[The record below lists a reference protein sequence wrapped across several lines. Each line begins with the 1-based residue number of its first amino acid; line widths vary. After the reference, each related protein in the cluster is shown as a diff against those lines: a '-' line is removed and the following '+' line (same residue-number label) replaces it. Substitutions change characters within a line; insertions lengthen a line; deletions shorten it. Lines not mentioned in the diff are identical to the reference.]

1 MKKIKKAVI
10 PVAGLGT
17 RFLPATK
24 AVPKEMLPI
33 IDKPMIQYIVEEAVQ
48 SGIEQI
54 IFITSRHKEAIE
66 NHFDYAYEVED
77 TLLKKGK
84 TELANISQSVAEM
97 CQFVSIRQKNPLGL
111 GHAILCAEKII
122 GQEPFAILLGDDLI
136 DATVPCLQQLIQV
149 YDQHQTSVIATM
161 RVPLEETS
169 KYGTLKFSADQF
181 QSQSSS
187 VLSGSKKIHKVE
199 DVVEKPKPSESPS
212 DFVIPGRYIC
222 DYKVFEYLKQIP
234 KSPSGEYQLTDALKL
249 LAKNE
254 GLLAYEFEG
263 HRYDTGDRLGY
274 LEATLAYALKR
285 DDLKDAVKKL
295 IKTYV

>member
-169 KYGTLKFSADQF
+169 KYGTLKFKVA
-181 QSQSSS
+181 QSQPLTA
-187 VLSGSKKIHKVE
+187 LSKNTKLHTVE